1 MKDQLRLL
9 RTCIYNE
16 IPAVVFQGDDSC
28 APEILEAAKE
38 IYRRHGCSEDLD
50 FIRPFSRSAEG
61 ASLFSLCSF
70 CSRLIKRF
78 LYDWQLL
85 VDEVKAYQAENSARV
100 KLPRLL
106 PSEAETVRDEMA
118 RREAAG

>member
-28 APEILEAAKE
+28 APEILEAAAE
-38 IYRRHGCSEDLD
+38 IYRRHGCSE
-50 FIRPFSRSAEG
+50 E
-61 ASLFSLCSF
+61 
-70 CSRLIKRF
+70 F

-85 VDEVKAYQAENSARV
+85 VDEVKAYSAH
-100 KLPRLL
+100 
-106 PSEAETVRDEMA
+106 PSHVA
-118 RREAAG
+118 AAGILTGHVDERACVDF

>member
-38 IYRRHGCSEDLD
+38 IYRRHGCSE
-50 FIRPFSRSAEG
+50 E
-61 ASLFSLCSF
+61 
-70 CSRLIKRF
+70 F

-85 VDEVKAYQAENSARV
+85 VDEVKAYQADSDARV
-100 KLPRLL
+100 TLPKLL
-106 PSEAETVRDEMA
+106 PSEAETVRNEMV
-118 RREAAG
+118 RRKNGR

>member
-9 RTCIYNE
+9 RDCINND

-38 IYRRHGCSEDLD
+38 IYRRNGCTE
-50 FIRPFSRSAEG
+50 E
-61 ASLFSLCSF
+61 
-70 CSRLIKRF
+70 F

-85 VDEVKAYQAENSARV
+85 IDEVKAYQAECSDRV
-100 KLPRLL
+100 KLPKLS
-106 PSEAETVRDEMA
+106 PTEMEIIKDEMHWKGV
-118 RREAAG
+118 AG

>member
-1 MKDQLRLL
+1 MKDQLGLL

-38 IYRRHGCSEDLD
+38 IYRRHGCSE
-50 FIRPFSRSAEG
+50 E
-61 ASLFSLCSF
+61 
-70 CSRLIKRF
+70 F

-85 VDEVKAYQAENSARV
+85 VDEVKAYQVENGARGWQEGR
-100 KLPRLL
+100 P
-106 PSEAETVRDEMA
+106 RDETHNVFGRPLEGACTDVRRRRHTCQRTFANA
-118 RREAAG
+118 RTSGKSYNTFS